1 MRLDLKQV
9 FGSNVKYYRYQR
21 KFTQEKLSE
30 IIDLNL
36 SYLSQIENGNYGP
49 SFEKIETIAKALR
62 VEPFEL
68 FIRKDHAKLP
78 PRVDMTF
85 GNDN

>member
-1 MRLDLKQV
+1 MDLKEI

-21 KFTQEKLSE
+21 KLTQEKLSE
-30 IIDLNL
+30 LVDMNL

-49 SFEKIETIAKALR
+49 SFEKIEVIAKVLR

-68 FIRKDHAKLP
+68 FIKRDYIKLP
-78 PRVDMTF
+78 PRVDMIYEIK
-85 GNDN
+85 DS

>member
-1 MRLDLKQV
+1 M
-9 FGSNVKYYRYQR
+9 FGNNVKYYRYQR
-21 KFTQEKLSE
+21 KITQEKLSE
-30 IIDLNL
+30 LVDINL

-49 SFEKIETIAKALR
+49 SFEKIEIISKVLH

-68 FIRKDHAKLP
+68 FIKRNCTKLP

-85 GNDN
+85 DND